1 MARMQRLTVAGMGA
15 LLATGIAA
23 GMVVAAD
30 QTVSI
35 EGFAF
40 SPATTTVQ
48 VGDSVT
54 WTNADATAHT
64 ATAGD
69 GSFDTESIGPGES
82 STITFDTAGT
92 YAYVCSIH
100 PTMAGTV
107 VVEAAGGPA
116 PTADGGG
123 AGITP
128 APTDTLARVSTESD
142 AGDWLVTAALAV
154 LGAVMLVSTLVADRR
169 FRDRRA

>member
-1 MARMQRLTVAGMGA
+1 MRRLTVAGIGA
-15 LLATGIAA
+15 LLATAIAT
-23 GMVVAAD
+23 GFVIAAD

-40 SPATTTVQ
+40 SPATVTVQ

-82 STITFDTAGT
+82 STIAFDTAGT

-100 PTMAGTV
+100 PTMSGTV

-116 PTADGGG
+116 PTDDGGG

-128 APTDTLARVSTESD
+128 APTDTLARVATESD
-142 AGDWLVTAALAV
+142 AGDWLVSAALAV
-154 LGAVMLVSTLVADRR
+154 LGTVMLVSTLVADRR
-169 FRDRRA
+169 FRGGRD